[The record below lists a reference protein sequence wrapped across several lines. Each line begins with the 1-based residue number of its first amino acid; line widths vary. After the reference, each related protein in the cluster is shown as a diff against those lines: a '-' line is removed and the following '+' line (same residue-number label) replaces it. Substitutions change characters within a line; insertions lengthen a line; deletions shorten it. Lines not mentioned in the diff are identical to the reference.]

1 VNSLLP
7 AEIKDLENLK
17 STLARCP
24 HCGNIEGFVILTD
37 RPPSSPDETNHLG
50 LWTLMKERKRFWLLP
65 ITIVVLFL
73 ITLALSSHEV
83 QEVVEP
89 SVNICCVRAH

>member
-1 VNSLLP
+1 
-7 AEIKDLENLK
+7 LK

-37 RPPSSPDETNHLG
+37 RHAPPPSPDETNDLG
-50 LWTLMKERKRFWLLP
+50 LWTVMKERKRFWLLP

-89 SVNICCVRAH
+89 SVNIWCC